1 MIYFVNFHPKV
12 SHFYHNFTHAKR
24 LRELFCNKLV
34 RICALQLGGTTNSN
48 QDKVFAKT
56 DHYFST

>member
-1 MIYFVNFHPKV
+1 MIHFVNLYSKV
-12 SHFYHNFTHAKR
+12 RHFYHNFTHAKR

-34 RICALQLGGTTNSN
+34 RMCTLQFRDSANSN

-56 DHYFST
+56 DRYLNT